1 MKRINLPLILDTAF
15 TAVASFLLFF
25 TIIRFYTKS
34 AVIGLIFGIAA
45 FALFG
50 ALAFLYISRKQNK
63 SLLISRDEKHKK
75 LLALHLS
82 LSSDDYVKALMKKA
96 IGEETKIRGKRMI
109 CGEKEYYFYFKM
121 QPLSEDE
128 VAQVIKRKTENEKII
143 YCTKTSVEAIMLAE
157 SFNIKITC
165 FDEIYAL
172 LKSTDLLPEKY
183 VYEGAQKISFFKK
196 IKARFSRKLC
206 APLFWSGAALLA
218 LSYLTFYPVY
228 YIISGGLMLILA
240 AVALLIKA

>member
-75 LLALHLS
+75 LLALHRIPNS
-82 LSSDDYVKALMKKA
+82 LQTL
-96 IGEETKIRGKRMI
+96 ENRMI
-109 CGEKEYYFYFKM
+109 
-121 QPLSEDE
+121 L
-128 VAQVIKRKTENEKII
+128 
-143 YCTKTSVEAIMLAE
+143 
-157 SFNIKITC
+157 
-165 FDEIYAL
+165 
-172 LKSTDLLPEKY
+172 
-183 VYEGAQKISFFKK
+183 
-196 IKARFSRKLC
+196 
-206 APLFWSGAALLA
+206 
-218 LSYLTFYPVY
+218 
-228 YIISGGLMLILA
+228 
-240 AVALLIKA
+240 